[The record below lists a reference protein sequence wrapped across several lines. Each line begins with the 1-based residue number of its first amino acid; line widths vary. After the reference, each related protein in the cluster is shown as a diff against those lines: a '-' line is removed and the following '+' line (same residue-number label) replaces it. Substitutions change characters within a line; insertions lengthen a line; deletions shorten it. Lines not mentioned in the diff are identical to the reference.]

1 MVTWRTTKR
10 EMEITKPCHLYQIK
24 NHIKKQIIMIIKI
37 PHPKLPDTVS
47 PDTVKPP
54 TNINSSLIK
63 TKNKKERKKEES
75 YNDIYVLN
83 YINS

>member
-1 MVTWRTTKR
+1 
-10 EMEITKPCHLYQIK
+10 
-24 NHIKKQIIMIIKI
+24 MIIKI

-63 TKNKKERKKEES
+63 TKNKKERKKRVTTT
-75 YNDIYVLN
+75 YMY
-83 YINS
+83 